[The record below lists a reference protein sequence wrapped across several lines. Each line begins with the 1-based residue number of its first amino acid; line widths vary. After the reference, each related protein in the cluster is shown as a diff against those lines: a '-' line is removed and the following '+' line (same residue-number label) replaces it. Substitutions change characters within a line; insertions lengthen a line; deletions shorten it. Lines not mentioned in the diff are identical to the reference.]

1 MRSVLSF
8 VLRPQSVTQSLP
20 SPPPA
25 GTARVGGDP
34 ASRIDLLEFYVL
46 LPLQEPFVPPLQ
58 LGALMSG
65 SLYGLV
71 GGEGGGDEKQIC

>member
-1 MRSVLSF
+1 MCARFLALSSVPRASLSH
-8 VLRPQSVTQSLP
+8 SHLP
-20 SPPPA
+20 HQQGQQGWEETRQA
-25 GTARVGGDP
+25 AC
-34 ASRIDLLEFYVL
+34 LEFYVL

-71 GGEGGGDEKQIC
+71 GGEGGGDEKPFC